1 MLTATLNFK
10 HIENKIH
17 SVKVIKMN
25 AFVTAVANQE
35 ARTAN
40 GMKARKSTAK
50 ATVDLFYK
58 IGASRGKNITGDF
71 TAAYVENSDVAL
83 RIAQWARDVRGGA
96 GERQLFRDI
105 LVHLEKRDPDAALA
119 LLKKIPEVGR
129 WDDIFVFTTPALKS
143 AAYTMLGDALRAKNG
158 LAAKWTPRKGQIAA
172 EVRSFFGMTPKQY
185 RKSLVAMTTVVE
197 TQMCAGDWDNINFS
211 HVPSVASRN
220 YKKAF
225 NRHTPAFAEYVAK
238 LVAGDKTVKVN
249 ANAIYPHDVLKGI
262 AHSYTK
268 LDKTETDHVI
278 AQWDALP
285 NYVGDASILPLVDVS
300 GSMTTSVPGSTVRCL
315 DVAVSL
321 GLYLADK
328 NKGVFKDTFLTFS
341 SKPQLVTLKGNIVE
355 KVDQMSKSNWEM
367 STNLHAAMSKILD
380 VAVKGSVPESDMP
393 KMLLILSDM
402 QFNQCARFDDSAM
415 EMIERKFADAGYTV
429 PQIVFWNLNSSG
441 NVPVAADKTGA
452 ALVSGFSPSIMT
464 ALLSADLDQFT
475 PEGIMLK
482 TVMSDRYKL

>member
-1 MLTATLNFK
+1 
-10 HIENKIH
+10 
-17 SVKVIKMN
+17 MN
-25 AFVTAVANQE
+25 AFVNAVANQE
-35 ARTAN
+35 ARTTN

-50 ATVDLFYK
+50 ATVDLFYN
-58 IGASRGKNITGDF
+58 IGASRGKDITGAF

-129 WDDIFVFTTPALKS
+129 WDDIFVFTNPDLKS

-158 LAAKWTPRKGQIAA
+158 LAAKWTPRKGKIAA
-172 EVRSFFGMTPKQY
+172 EVRAFFGMTPKQY
-185 RKSLVAMTTVVE
+185 RKSLVSMTKVVE
-197 TQMCAGDWDNINFS
+197 TQMCANDWDNINFS
-211 HVPSVASRN
+211 HVPSVAARN

-249 ANAIYPHDVLKGI
+249 ASAIFPHDVLKGI

-268 LDKTETDHVI
+268 LNKTETDHVI

-300 GSMTTSVPGSTVRCL
+300 GSMTTSVPGSSVRCL
-315 DVAVSL
+315 DVAVGL

-328 NKGVFKDTFLTFS
+328 NKGAFKDTFLTFS

-355 KVDQMSKSNWEM
+355 KVDQMSSSNWEM
-367 STNLHAAMSKILD
+367 STNLHAAMDKILS
-380 VAVKGSVPESDMP
+380 VAVKGSVPQSDMP

-402 QFNQCARFDDSAM
+402 QFNQCAKFDDSAM
-415 EMIERKFADAGYTV
+415 QMIERKFADAGYTV
-429 PQIVFWNLNSSG
+429 PQIVFWNLNSSD
-441 NVPVAADKTGA
+441 NAPVKADKSGA

-464 ALLSADLDQFT
+464 ALLSADMDQFT

-482 TVMSDRYKL
+482 TVMVPRYDI

>member
-1 MLTATLNFK
+1 
-10 HIENKIH
+10 
-17 SVKVIKMN
+17 MN
-25 AFVTAVANQE
+25 AFVNAVANQE
-35 ARTAN
+35 ARTEN

-58 IGASRGKNITGDF
+58 IGASRGKDITRDF
-71 TAAYVENSDVAL
+71 TAAYVENADVAL

-129 WDDIFVFTTPALKS
+129 WDDIFVFTNPDLKS

-158 LAAKWTPRKGQIAA
+158 LAAKWTPRKGKIAA
-172 EVRSFFGMTPKQY
+172 EVRAFFGMTPKQY
-185 RKSLVAMTTVVE
+185 RKSLVTMTTVVE

-225 NRHTPAFAEYVAK
+225 NRHTPLFAEYVAK

-249 ANAIYPHDVLKGI
+249 ASAIFPHDVLKGI

-328 NKGVFKDTFLTFS
+328 NKGAFKDTFLTFS
-341 SKPQLVTLKGNIVE
+341 SKPELMTLKGNIVQ
-355 KVDQMSKSNWEM
+355 KVEQMSTSKWEM
-367 STNLHAAMSKILD
+367 STNLHAAMDKILS
-380 VAVKGSVPESDMP
+380 VAVKGSVPQGDMP

-402 QFNQCARFDDSAM
+402 QFDQCARYDDSAM
-415 EMIERKFADAGYTV
+415 EMIERKFEAAGYSM
-429 PQIVFWNLNSSG
+429 PQIVFWNLNSSD
-441 NVPVAADKTGA
+441 NVPVKADKSGA

-464 ALLSADLDQFT
+464 SLLAADLDQFT

-482 TVMSDRYKL
+482 TVMSDRYAL

>member
-1 MLTATLNFK
+1 
-10 HIENKIH
+10 
-17 SVKVIKMN
+17 MN
-25 AFVTAVANQE
+25 AFVNAIANQE

-58 IGASRGKNITGDF
+58 IGASRGKNIVGDF

-96 GERQLFRDI
+96 GERQIFRDL
-105 LVHLEKRDPDAALA
+105 LVHLEKTDPDAALA
-119 LLKKIPEVGR
+119 LLKKVPEVGR
-129 WDDIFVFTTPALKS
+129 WDDIFVFSTPTLKS

-158 LAAKWTPRKGQIAA
+158 LAAKWTPRKGPIAA
-172 EVRSFFGMTPKQY
+172 EVRAFFGMTPKQY
-185 RKSLVAMTTVVE
+185 RKSLVALTTVVE
-197 TQMCAGDWDNINFS
+197 TQMCANDWDNINFS
-211 HVPSVASRN
+211 HVPSVAARQ

-225 NRHTPAFAEYVAK
+225 NRHTTLFAEYVAK
-238 LVAGDKTVKVN
+238 LVSGDKTVKVN
-249 ANAIYPHDVLKGI
+249 ANAIFPHDVLKGVI
-262 AHSYTK
+262 NRYGSK

-285 NYVGDASILPLVDVS
+285 NYVGDASIMPIVDVS
-300 GSMTTSVPGSTVRCL
+300 GSMSCPAGKNTGVTCMDISI
-315 DVAVSL
+315 SL

-341 SKPQLVTLKGNIVE
+341 DKPELVTLKGNIVQ
-355 KVDQMSKSNWEM
+355 KADQMSKSNWDM
-367 STNLHAAMSKILD
+367 STNLHAAMKKILD
-380 VAVKGSVPESDMP
+380 VAVKGSVPQSDMP
-393 KMLLILSDM
+393 AMLLILSDM
-402 QFNQCARFDDSAM
+402 QFNQCARYDDSAM
-415 EMIERKFADAGYTV
+415 EMIERKFEAAGYSV
-429 PQIVFWNLNSSG
+429 PQIVFWNLNSSD
-441 NVPVAADKTGA
+441 NVPVKADKTGA

-482 TVMSDRYKL
+482 TVMVPRYDI

>member
-1 MLTATLNFK
+1 
-10 HIENKIH
+10 
-17 SVKVIKMN
+17 MN

-50 ATVDLFYK
+50 ACVDLFYN

-71 TAAYVENSDVAL
+71 TAAYVENADVAL

-119 LLKKIPEVGR
+119 LLRKVPEVGR
-129 WDDIFVFTTPALKS
+129 WDDIFVFTDPDLKS
-143 AAYTMLGDALRAKNG
+143 AAYTMLGDALRAGNG
-158 LAAKWTPRKGQIAA
+158 LAAKWTPRKGKVAA
-172 EVRSFFGMTPKQY
+172 EIRAFFGMTPKQY
-185 RKSLVAMTTVVE
+185 RKSLVALTKVVE
-197 TQMCAGDWDNINFS
+197 TQMCANDWDNINFS
-211 HVPSVASRN
+211 HVPSVAARQ

-225 NRHTPAFAEYVAK
+225 NRHTPLFAEYVAK
-238 LVAGDKTVKVN
+238 LVSGDKTVKVN
-249 ANAIYPHDVLKGI
+249 ASAIFPHDVIKGI
-262 AHSYTK
+262 AHSHVK
-268 LDKTETDHVI
+268 FDKTETDHVI
-278 AQWDALP
+278 AQWEALP
-285 NYVGDASILPLVDVS
+285 NYVGDASIMPIVDVS
-300 GSMTTSVPGSTVRCL
+300 GSMTCPAGKNTNVRCL
-315 DVAVSL
+315 DVAVGL

-341 SKPQLVTLKGNIVE
+341 DKPQLVTLKGNIVD
-355 KVDQMSKSNWEM
+355 KLVQMSKSDWEM
-367 STNLHAAMSKILD
+367 STNLHAAMDKILS
-380 VAVKGSVPESDMP
+380 VAVKGNVPASDMP

-402 QFNQCARFDDSAM
+402 QFNQCARYDDSAM
-415 EMIERKFADAGYTV
+415 EMIERKFEAAGYSI
-429 PQIVFWNLNSSG
+429 PQIVFWNLNSSD
-441 NVPVAADKTGA
+441 NVPVKADKSGA

-464 ALLSADLDQFT
+464 SLLAADLDQFT